1 MRKIYMVSGNK
12 GGCGKSFF
20 CLSLIQYL
28 KMTGQNFSVVET
40 DDGNP
45 DVGLACASDGIT
57 TKTVDLLGEEPLSDL
72 INAVDGMDTE
82 IVVINAAGGD
92 NRTLDR
98 IAVFYEALSEI
109 ADEIRVFWVVLSEQ
123 AGVIALQEYLDAT
136 KIDLSK
142 ITVIMNLLLTK
153 YVENFAFSQSPLRNQ
168 ILAAGG
174 SDMVMPLMSRQ
185 LADFIRDSHMTLDTS
200 SKMTLVNRLCIQAF
214 MKEISKGL
222 EKVGI

>member
-1 MRKIYMVSGNK
+1 
-12 GGCGKSFF
+12 
-20 CLSLIQYL
+20 
-28 KMTGQNFSVVET
+28 
-40 DDGNP
+40 
-45 DVGLACASDGIT
+45 
-57 TKTVDLLGEEPLSDL
+57 
-72 INAVDGMDTE
+72 MDTE

-136 KIDLSK
+136 KINLGK
-142 ITVIMNLLLTK
+142 VTVIMNLLLTK
-153 YVENFAFSQSPLRNQ
+153 YVENFAFLRSPLRDE
-168 ILAAGG
+168 ILKAGG